1 MTYTPP
7 LSHERIARASILNA
21 VPIPEQT
28 KAVLEAR
35 GVDLGELEQ
44 RLRHNMGFR
53 K

>member
-1 MTYTPP
+1 MQTSPS
-7 LSHERIARASILNA
+7 LSHERIARSAILNS

-35 GVDLGELEQ
+35 GIDVGELEQ

-53 K
+53 Q